1 MVIYIWVKIRMTL
14 CVILALWIKVSIL
27 TFLLILLITIILL
40 VLTLYD
46 LIYVEL
52 NGTRI
57 IVLILIILT
66 LTIFL
71 LNTKNIN
78 HLHIKGKKCCSQSSG
93 IKTKEN
99 VGCNKFG
106 FQHSLITSNFDY
118 KGITI
123 PLTGISII
131 NLKNTSQK
139 KKNSTNMINNI
150 ERNNN
155 CIKQLLAFLLFFYSQ
170 VFLNDSYQH

>member
-66 LTIFL
+66 LTLFL

-78 HLHIKGKKCCSQSSG
+78 CLHIKGKKFCSQSVG
-93 IKTKEN
+93 IKTKKN

-106 FQHSLITSNFDY
+106 FQHSLITNNFDY

-123 PLTGISII
+123 TLTGTSII
-131 NLKNTSQK
+131 NLKDTSQK
-139 KKNSTNMINNI
+139 KKNSTKMVNNI
-150 ERNNN
+150 ERNNDY
-155 CIKQLLAFLLFFYSQ
+155 IKQFLAFLLLFYSQ
-170 VFLNDSYQH
+170 VFLNDSYEH